1 VTPTIWFDEAHTHAA
16 AGVVLLASDGR
27 LILQLRDDIPT
38 IDNPGGITPFGG
50 AAEPGETPPQCAV
63 RELEE
68 ETGLRVEPGALQY
81 LDEVSKLDFRG
92 NNTAC
97 VFYLL
102 CDVDPASLA
111 VTEGTAIVLTPNEV
125 AVDSRATPFCRR
137 LAGLIA
143 ADTAS
148 SS

>member
-1 VTPTIWFDEAHTHAA
+1 MKPTLWFDATHAHAA
-16 AGVVLLASDGR
+16 AGVMLLTPDGR

-50 AAEPGETPPQCAV
+50 AAEPGETPPQCAA

-68 ETGLRVEPGALQY
+68 ETGLRVDPAALQY
-81 LDEVSKLDFRG
+81 LAEVSKLDFRG

-102 CDVDPASLA
+102 RDVDPASLA
-111 VTEGTAIVLTPNEV
+111 VTEGTAIILTPNEV
-125 AVDSRATPFCRR
+125 AVDSRTTPFCRR
-137 LAGLIA
+137 LAALIA
-143 ADTAS
+143 GTAPS
-148 SS
+148 SR